1 MTKRDTEELS
11 LFSGRFNMSMIG
23 SLRQAQIASQSL
35 RVVRPENSNLNV
47 ADHLRIRQMERM
59 LEQTLEE
66 LAQVRGRV
74 DELEKLV
81 AQYAEHEVVLGKS
94 DEGTIPLP
102 AKPPL
107 PVDEIKEL
115 AEMAKRFK

>member
-1 MTKRDTEELS
+1 
-11 LFSGRFNMSMIG
+11 MSIIG
-23 SLRQAQIASQSL
+23 SLRQAQIASQSA
-35 RVVRPENSNLNV
+35 RTVHPENNNLNV

-66 LAQVRGRV
+66 LAQVKARV
-74 DELEKLV
+74 DELEKSA
-81 AQYAEHEVVLGKS
+81 AQSAEHELVLGKVN
-94 DEGTIPLP
+94 EGTILP
-102 AKPPL
+102 QSTPPL